1 MFFGPPPGP
10 ARLYFPRRLCYHNYR
25 KFFILQ
31 NKEAVTV
38 NIVCMEPLGVPRS
51 YIDELAAP
59 LVAAGHSFTYHESK
73 ETDEEKLSERIKDAN
88 ILMLANQPLSAGLIR
103 RCPGLK
109 MLDIA
114 FTGTDHVG
122 LEAARE
128 RGLTVCNAAGY
139 STNAVAELTF
149 GLAIAVC
156 RNIVPLDGRA
166 RSGGSK
172 DGLIGF
178 ELCGKTFGIIGTG
191 AIKVASLALA
201 FGCKVLAYSRTVKPE
216 LEAAGVDFVSLE
228 EVLRKAD
235 FLSLHVPLTAATAGL
250 IDARRLALM
259 KPTAVLINTARGG
272 VVDNAALAAAL
283 NAGRLSGAGIDV
295 FEKEPPLALDH
306 PLCSAKNT
314 VLTPHVAFASQEALK
329 ERARIVFK
337 NIDAYLKGRPVNLV
351 K

>member
-1 MFFGPPPGP
+1 M
-10 ARLYFPRRLCYHNYR
+10 
-25 KFFILQ
+25 
-31 NKEAVTV
+31 

-59 LVAAGHSFTYHESK
+59 FVAAGHSFTYHESK

-114 FTGTDHVG
+114 FTGTDHVD
-122 LEAARE
+122 LTAARE
-128 RGLTVCNAAGY
+128 KGLTVCNAAGY

-156 RNIVPLDGRA
+156 RNIVPCDGRA
-166 RSGGSK
+166 RSGGTK
-172 DGLIGF
+172 DGLVGF
-178 ELCGKTFGIIGTG
+178 ELYGKCFGIIGTG
-191 AIKVASLALA
+191 AIGSKVASLALA

-216 LEAAGVDFVSLE
+216 LQAAGVDFVSLE

-250 IDARRLALM
+250 IDARRLAMM

-314 VLTPHVAFASQEALK
+314 VLTPHVAFASAEALK
-329 ERARIVFK
+329 QRARIVFD
-337 NIDAYLKGRPVNLV
+337 NIDAYLKGQPVNLV